1 MGAIAY
7 AIDGLRKRRKFL
19 VLVYVFKSLLRLRII
34 SNVLADNTSS
44 LLMSFMCSFRI
55 EKFIQMTFII
65 TFISRKKT
73 VS

>member
-55 EKFIQMTFII
+55 EFIQMTFII